1 MVHPACPRDNRRVK
15 PDRSEAAALGAL
27 ARVVRRRRQESGL
40 TQEDAAHDA
49 DLSVRH
55 YQSLESGTLNPSFG
69 VILRVCRALR
79 VAPHDLIRE
88 FEAEAGRKRSSKG

>member
-1 MVHPACPRDNRRVK
+1 MK
-15 PDRSEAAALGAL
+15 PDRSEAAALAAL
-27 ARVVRRRRQESGL
+27 ARVVRRRRREAGL

-55 YQSLESGTLNPSFG
+55 YQSLEGGDLNPSFA

-79 VAPHDLIRE
+79 VAPHQMLRD
-88 FEAEAGRKRSSKG
+88 FEHEYQSKRKRA